1 MSSREPFDLPERLT
15 TVPLAPRVTI
25 LAALLLLPLSACAE
39 PQAGDSASSASSTPT
54 PTQPLPT
61 KPLPTVAAPTGSA
74 APVPPPGRTAP
85 PPLSRTVPPT
95 IPAVPKPPK
104 PTDPTDKRASD
115 LVSGHITRGGSGP
128 CYGLVSEDGIEYAV
142 HGTGSLTEGSFV
154 TLRVISRSSEV
165 DCGPGVRVSIV
176 TR

>member
-1 MSSREPFDLPERLT
+1 MPPT
-15 TVPLAPRVTI
+15 TRVTV
-25 LAALLLLPLSACAE
+25 LAALLLLPITACAE
-39 PQAGDSASSASSTPT
+39 PQASDSASSASRTPT
-54 PTQPLPT
+54 PTEPVPT
-61 KPLPTVAAPTGSA
+61 EPVPTVAAPTGS
-74 APVPPPGRTAP
+74 PFTVPPPGRTAP
-85 PPLSRTVPPT
+85 PPLSRTVRPSL
-95 IPAVPKPPK
+95 PAAPKPPK
-104 PTDPTDKRASD
+104 PTGPTDKRASD

-142 HGTGSLTEGSFV
+142 HGTGFGKLTEGSFV